1 MFSDLS
7 SLLLRWT
14 KKSQTT
20 MTTTRTIT
28 TSVSVPFSLP
38 RARPSDDPGETQR
51 RQTTAFMAFHH
62 SSSSM
67 NSSDLISSTVP
78 KRVKRLVGPRFPC
91 LFPHACMG
99 SPALSHAH
107 HCFPS
112 SLPLSHSHL
121 SHKSMYRIHCCHC
134 GWNKTGMLSVTGTN

>member
-78 KRVKRLVGPRFPC
+78 KRVKRLVGPRFR
-91 LFPHACMG
+91 
-99 SPALSHAH
+99 
-107 HCFPS
+107 
-112 SLPLSHSHL
+112 
-121 SHKSMYRIHCCHC
+121 K
-134 GWNKTGMLSVTGTN
+134 